1 MTMTIKMTPLFLAA
15 LLTSAVNAA
24 RAGESSAPAIDRT
37 VQITVAPGADMSM
50 AGLGPRLAVKNLP
63 YVLDIVKEHQRI
75 LGDGNQIS
83 QRSIAR
89 GYRDSAGRTREES
102 LDDSGEVRFIVIK
115 DPEAGIHW
123 MLNPRSKTATKM
135 TMPGRFAMMLR
146 PDRDAGAGAG
156 AGAGARNTS
165 MLAHLNSSLSDAFGD
180 MKWAKK
186 ATRRDLPPREIDGVK
201 ATGQLRSYEIPAG
214 EAGNRN
220 AIVVSDET
228 WYAPELRITLSSKHS
243 DPRTGD
249 AVFRIENL
257 KREEPAPALFVV
269 PADYTVKEIAAR
281 GQRATI
287 KKAE

>member
-1 MTMTIKMTPLFLAA
+1 MNLNMPPLFLAA
-15 LLTSAVNAA
+15 LLTCGANAA
-24 RAGESSAPAIDRT
+24 RAADGGAAAPAVERP
-37 VQITVAPGADMSM
+37 VQINVAPGSDISM

-89 GYRDSAGRTREES
+89 GYRDKAGRTREES
-102 LDDSGEVRFIVIK
+102 LDDSGEVRLIVIK
-115 DPEAGIHW
+115 DTEAGVHW
-123 MLNPRSKTATKM
+123 MLNPRSKIATKL
-135 TMPGRFAMMLR
+135 TMPSKFTMTLR
-146 PDRDAGAGAG
+146 PERDAGT
-156 AGAGARNTS
+156 RSSS
-165 MLAHLNSSLSDAFGD
+165 MLAHLYPSLSDAFGD
-180 MKWAKK
+180 MRWAKK
-186 ATRRDLPPREIDGVK
+186 AAWRDLPAREIDGVK

-214 EAGNRN
+214 EMGNRN

-249 AVFRIENL
+249 AIFRIENL

-269 PADYTVKEIAAR
+269 PADYTVKEIAVR
-281 GQRATI
+281 GQRAAI
-287 KKAE
+287 KKAD